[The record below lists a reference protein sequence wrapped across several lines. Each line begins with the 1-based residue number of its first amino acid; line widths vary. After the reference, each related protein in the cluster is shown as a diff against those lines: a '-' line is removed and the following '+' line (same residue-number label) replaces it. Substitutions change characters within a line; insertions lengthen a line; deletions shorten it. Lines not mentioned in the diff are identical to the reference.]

1 MRRNKLARTWLGAP
15 LLAAAVLLA
24 GCSSDAPP
32 PPIADGGSGSQ
43 CLAAGVGQLVTAGD
57 YTLHDTGRSSATIT
71 GIRLPDMH
79 GLKITSAWLT
89 PILRDPSNGNFEEI
103 GIGFSWPPSESKLA
117 RQEWARRVPLIG
129 AVIKHGQE
137 PNLSFGVARTGTHR
151 GTAGAPLITY
161 TSNGHSYTANE
172 GYSIVVAADCG

>member
-1 MRRNKLARTWLGAP
+1 M
-15 LLAAAVLLA
+15 LLA
-24 GCSSDAPP
+24 GCSSAAPP
-32 PPIADGGSGSQ
+32 PPVADGGSGSQ
-43 CLAAGVGQLVTAGD
+43 CLAAAVGQLVTAGD
-57 YTLHDTGRSSATIT
+57 YTLHDTGRSPATIT
-71 GIRLPDMH
+71 GIRLPNMH

-129 AVIKHGQE
+129 AVIKPGQD

-151 GTAGAPLITY
+151 GTAGAPLISY